1 MQIHHLAG
9 QHTRILLR
17 DGLRNLARGDRVFAR
32 VVGEP
37 GDGGVHLGD
46 ALAHL
51 TAGQP
56 WAWPQS
62 RDVLSSIPAV
72 LAAEPASAA
81 VNPRVWIVTVEL
93 LLTGS
98 LGWAAFS
105 TWQRWGPSRLKGMAT
120 GDQAEQVLG
129 VRRLRK
135 VAAIVRPDLHGRTP
149 KEARR

>member
-1 MQIHHLAG
+1 MQRARRHNPYPLTWEIPLGIACA
-9 QHTRILLR
+9 ILLT
-17 DGLRNLARGDRVFAR
+17 LA
-32 VVGEP
+32 VGI
-37 GDGGVHLGD
+37 HLGD

-56 WAWPQS
+56 WAWPQP
-62 RDVLSSIPAV
+62 RDLFGSIPAV

-81 VNPRVWIVTVEL
+81 VNPRVWVVTVEL

-98 LGWAAFS
+98 LGWAAYS

-120 GDQAEQVLG
+120 SEQAEQVLG

-135 VAAIVRPDLHGRTP
+135 VAAIVRPDLHPRSP
-149 KEARR
+149 REARR

>member
-1 MQIHHLAG
+1 MQRARRHNPYPLTWEIPLGITCA
-9 QHTRILLR
+9 ILLT
-17 DGLRNLARGDRVFAR
+17 LA
-32 VVGEP
+32 VGI
-37 GDGGVHLGD
+37 HLGN

-56 WAWPQS
+56 WAWPQA

-81 VNPRVWIVTVEL
+81 VHPRVWIITVEL

-98 LGWAAFS
+98 LGWAAYS

-120 GDQAEQVLG
+120 SEQAEQVLG

-135 VAAIVRPDLHGRTP
+135 VAAIVRPDLHARSP
-149 KEARR
+149 REARR

>member
-1 MQIHHLAG
+1 MQRARRHNPYPLTWEIPLGIACAVLLTLA
-9 QHTRILLR
+9 
-17 DGLRNLARGDRVFAR
+17 V
-32 VVGEP
+32 
-37 GDGGVHLGD
+37 GVHLGD

-120 GDQAEQVLG
+120 REQAEQVLG

-135 VAAIVRPDLHGRTP
+135 VAAIVRPDLHARSP
-149 KEARR
+149 REARR